1 MIRIMRQWG
10 LVAVLSVGAL
20 TVVSPPA
27 PAQNPNPNFFVR
39 PGLTLQQAAFNI
51 ATIGQALQNVPPNVY
66 GAGRFGPN
74 FGLPGA
80 ATLANYGA
88 AYANPAA
95 AASLYS
101 NPYAGA
107 GYGGYGYGYPYYTD
121 PTAASL
127 YGSAEVIKSQ
137 GNFLVNQQQGY
148 LMREQ
153 YRQARLE
160 TRRKALDEYLYERER
175 TPTPEDDRERSMREQ
190 VLRSLN
196 NPPVTEIYSARS
208 LNDLLGDLRRN
219 LGRPD
224 EATLRTDP
232 LPLDDAALRH
242 INVSKGP
249 GNLALLKNDGRLTWP
264 VGLSGP
270 EFRELREQVE
280 SLASDALKQASFGNA
295 VDAGTIK
302 ALLAD
307 STQLRRE
314 LRRTGGD
321 LTPSM
326 YIEASNYLNSLD
338 DAIRALQ
345 QPDVSS
351 FVNGRYALKSKT
363 VPQLVKFMTDN
374 GLQFAPA
381 VLGDEGAYMALQQ
394 ALAAYDRSLQPQA
407 VQR

>member
-1 MIRIMRQWG
+1 MIRFIRQLG
-10 LVAVLSVGAL
+10 LVAVLSLGAL

-27 PAQNPNPNFFVR
+27 AAQNPNPNFFVR

-51 ATIGQALQNVPPNVY
+51 ATIGQALQNVPPYVY
-66 GAGRFGPN
+66 GARRFGPN

-80 ATLANYGA
+80 ATLTNYGA
-88 AYANPAA
+88 ANANP

-101 NPYAGA
+101 NPYLGSS
-107 GYGGYGYGYPYYTD
+107 YGSMYGNGYPYFTD

-127 YGSAEVIKSQ
+127 YSSAEVIKSQ
-137 GNFLVNQQQGY
+137 GQFMVNQQQAY
-148 LMREQ
+148 QMREQ

-175 TPTPEDDRERSMREQ
+175 TPTAEDDRERSMREQ
-190 VLRSLN
+190 ALRSMN
-196 NPPVTEIYSARS
+196 DPPVTEIYSARS
-208 LNDLLGDLRRN
+208 LNDLLADLRRN
-219 LGRPD
+219 LSRQD
-224 EATLRTDP
+224 EATLRTYA
-232 LPLDDAALRH
+232 LPLDEAALKH
-242 INVSKGP
+242 INVSKGA

-264 VGLSGP
+264 VVLSGP
-270 EFRELREQVE
+270 EFRELRERAE
-280 SLASDALKQASFGNA
+280 SLTSDALKQASFGNP
-295 VDAGTIK
+295 VDPGTIK

-321 LTPSM
+321 VTPSM

-338 DAIRALQ
+338 GAIRALQ

-363 VPQLVKFMTDN
+363 VPQLVKFMTNN

-381 VLGDEGAYMALQQ
+381 VPGDEGPYVALQQ
-394 ALAAYDRSLQPQA
+394 AMAAYDRSLQPQA